1 MKSHNNAPSRS
12 WISKINNT
20 FIDIAEDLDVDMAMY
35 NLLEYSDSYFM
46 ASGSL
51 WNY

>member
-1 MKSHNNAPSRS
+1 MLYLDRGYQKS
-12 WISKINNT
+12 IT